1 MQKENSF
8 YEIWFAD
15 GSERSLFKPSEI
27 AAYAER
33 FDFDANDLIENG
45 EVDFI
50 DDGQIIGG
58 VQTINFNKKGAE

>member
-1 MQKENSF
+1 MEKENNF
-8 YEIWFAD
+8 YEIWWAD
-15 GSERSLFKPSEI
+15 GSERTLFKPSEI

-58 VQTINFNKKGAE
+58 VQKITFGKED